1 MKPKLITVLVV
12 LIIVAAGVW
21 LASGDDSKGGDGQNT
36 RLTGEVVV
44 SLPGGA
50 TQKNLQPD
58 QTPPD
63 FYILKEKQPT
73 GDEQIS
79 TLSELNG
86 KYVLINFWA
95 TWCPP
100 CRAEMPELNQLYL
113 DYGRQNVEFLF
124 INLTSAEKS
133 TAEVENFLVNN
144 NYAMPVYLD
153 QRGEVADAYHVS
165 AIPTTVIIDPTGQVV
180 YNAAGQIAYEQA
192 KSLLGF

>member
-1 MKPKLITVLVV
+1 VKPKLITVLVV
-12 LIIVAAGVW
+12 LIIVTAGVW
-21 LASGDDSKGGDGQNT
+21 LASRDNSKGGDGQNT

-50 TQKNLQPD
+50 KHQELQPD
-58 QTPPD
+58 QSPPD
-63 FYILKEKQPT
+63 FYILKEKQPP

-79 TLSELNG
+79 TLSEFNG
-86 KYVLINFWA
+86 KYVLINFWT

>member
-12 LIIVAAGVW
+12 LIIVTVGVW
-21 LASGDDSKGGDGQNT
+21 LASGDKSKGVDGQNT
-36 RLTGEVVV
+36 RLTGEVAL

-50 TQKNLQPD
+50 IHKELQPD
-58 QTPPD
+58 QAPPD
-63 FYILKEKQPT
+63 FYIIKENQPT
-73 GDEQIS
+73 GDEQIT

-100 CRAEMPELNQLYL
+100 CRAEMPELNRLYL
-113 DYGRQNVEFLF
+113 DYSAQNVEFLF
-124 INLTSAEKS
+124 VNLTGAEKS
-133 TAEVENFLVNN
+133 TAEVEKFLANN

-153 QRGEVADAYHVS
+153 RRGEVADAYHVS
-165 AIPTTVIIDPTGQVV
+165 AIPTTVIIDPLGQVV

>member
-1 MKPKLITVLVV
+1 VKPKLITVLVV